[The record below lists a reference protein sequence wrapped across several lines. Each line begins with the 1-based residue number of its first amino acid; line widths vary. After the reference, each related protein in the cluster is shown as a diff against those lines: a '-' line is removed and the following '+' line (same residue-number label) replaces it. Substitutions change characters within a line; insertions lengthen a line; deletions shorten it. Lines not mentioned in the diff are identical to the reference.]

1 MTRLAIEK
9 NRITLAAL
17 LIVAAGGFAAYLD
30 LPQNEDPGFTIRTAL
45 VMTYFPGAS
54 PERVENLVT
63 ARIEEVVQ
71 EIPELDSVESE
82 SRTGISIVFVNI
94 SERYKEMRPIWDSLR
109 RKVDR
114 IRDDLPEEAIGP
126 FVNDEFGDVF
136 GILITATG
144 EGYSYRELEKI
155 VEEARDDLL
164 GLEEAAKV
172 EIYGAQEER
181 VFVEYNDARLAE
193 LGLSAGQLKR
203 ILESRNIIIPGGS
216 VDVGRERVVLEPS
229 GNYETLDDLRR
240 TVLQVPGR
248 SDLIYLEDVA
258 QVTRSY
264 IDPPKVRVRSSGTP
278 ALALGISLRD
288 HGNILRLGEAV
299 RDKLREFEA
308 RYPIGVE
315 FEVLAFQ
322 PDRVE
327 QKVDDF
333 VGNLLQAVAIV
344 LLVMLA
350 FLGLRTG
357 LVVAA
362 LIPMAMLLT
371 LLVMQFVGIGL
382 DQMSLASLIIAL
394 GMLIDNAIVMSESIM
409 VQMAEGKPAV
419 DAAVATGNEMRVP
432 LLTSSLTTAAAFLPF
447 YLAKS
452 SSGEYTGVIFLVVTI
467 ALLSSWV
474 LSLTMTPLLC
484 VTFLHP
490 KPSSSDEA
498 FDGVMYRAYRGILG
512 WMLRHRGLTLAVT
525 AAVFLGVLSTFGF
538 VPKMFFPKGDRSF
551 FKAQVYLPTGTAIE
565 TTDGMA
571 REIER
576 FLAEELAVSE
586 DRADGVTNWI
596 TFVGG
601 GEPRYILNAN
611 VEQANPA
618 YVFLLANTTSWEIVD
633 DMVARV
639 QRFCFESFPDVIA
652 TVGPSELGPPVAK
665 PVQVRISG
673 ADSGILFARVDEVKD
688 KLRSVTGTRNVDDNW
703 GRRTKKLLV
712 DINQPRARRAGVTSQ
727 DVAVSLQTTL
737 SGIETTQYREGDDII
752 PVTLRSVA
760 ADRQDLGKLE
770 TLNVYSQ
777 VTGVSV
783 PLRQVA
789 DVRVEWEASKI
800 LRRDRIRTVTVEADV
815 AAGVTANEVN
825 AAIVPWLEEQSRGWP
840 AGYRFEMGGEIET
853 SGEAQKSIQEQLP
866 VAGLLILLLLVSQFN
881 SFRRPL
887 IILATIPLG
896 LIGVVLG
903 LHLFRSYFGFMTLL
917 GIVSLSGIVINNA
930 IVLLDRIR
938 IEIEDNGLEPKEAV
952 VVACQR
958 RLRPIL
964 LTTATTIGGLVP
976 LYLGGGPMWEPMAV
990 AIMCGLAFATVLT
1003 LGIVPVLYALF
1014 FRVSFDLQ

>member
-1 MTRLAIEK
+1 VTRLAIEK
-9 NRITLAAL
+9 NRITIAAL
-17 LIVAAGGFAAYLD
+17 LIVLAGGLAAYFG
-30 LPQNEDPGFTIRTAL
+30 LPQDEDPGFTIRTAL
-45 VMTYFPGAS
+45 VLTYFPGAS

-63 ARIEEVVQ
+63 DRIEEVVQ
-71 EIPELDSVESE
+71 EIPELDFVESE
-82 SRTGISIVFVNI
+82 SRTGVSIVFVNI
-94 SERYKEMRPIWDSLR
+94 SERYDEMRPIWDSLR

-114 IRDDLPEEAIGP
+114 IRGDLPEESIGP

-136 GILITATG
+136 GILLTVTG
-144 EGYSYRELEKI
+144 EGFSYREIEQI
-155 VEEARDDLL
+155 VEEAREDLL
-164 GLEEAAKV
+164 GLEEVAKV
-172 EIYGAQEER
+172 EVYGAQEER

-193 LGLSAGQLKR
+193 LGLSAVRLKN

-216 VDVGRERVVLEPS
+216 VRVDRERIALEPS

-240 TVLQVPGR
+240 TVIQVPGR
-248 SDLIYLEDVA
+248 SGLIYLQDVA
-258 QVTRSY
+258 RITRGY
-264 IDPPKVRVRSSGTP
+264 IDPPEVRVHSSGEP
-278 ALALGISLRD
+278 ALALGISLRKR
-288 HGNILRLGEAV
+288 GNILRLGESV
-299 RDKLREFEA
+299 REKLREFRK

-315 FEVLAFQ
+315 FETLAFQ

-333 VGNLLQAVAIV
+333 VRNLLQAVGIV
-344 LLVMLA
+344 LLVMLL

-362 LIPMAMLLT
+362 LIPMTMLLS
-371 LLVMQFVGIGL
+371 LLVMQAVGIGL
-382 DQMSLASLIIAL
+382 DQMTLASLIIAL
-394 GMLIDNAIVMSESIM
+394 GMLIDNAIVVSESILVRM
-409 VQMAEGKPAV
+409 SGGEAGL
-419 DAAVATGNEMRVP
+419 DAAVATGSEMRVP
-432 LLTSSLTTAAAFLPF
+432 LLTSSLTTGVAFLPF

-452 SSGEYTGVIFLVVTI
+452 TSGEYTGVIFLVVTI

-484 VTFLHP
+484 VTFLRP
-490 KPSSSDEA
+490 KPVRTDEA
-498 FDGVMYRAYRGILG
+498 FDSRGYRTYRGILR
-512 WMLRHRGLTLAVT
+512 WMLRRRSITVAATIVLFVSVLA
-525 AAVFLGVLSTFGF
+525 TFPW
-538 VPKMFFPKGDRSF
+538 VPKLFFPKGDRTF
-551 FKAQVYLPTGTAIE
+551 FTAQLHLPTGTAIE
-565 TTDGMA
+565 TTNEMA
-571 REIER
+571 RELHG
-576 FLAEELAVSE
+576 FLADELQVSDE
-586 DRADGVTNWI
+586 RPEGVTSWI

-611 VEQANPA
+611 VEQRNPA
-618 YVFLLANTTSWEIVD
+618 YAFFLVNTSSWSV
-633 DMVARV
+633 VAPTMERI
-639 QRFCFESFPDVIA
+639 RDYCEENFPDVVA
-652 TVGPSELGPPVAK
+652 TVNPSEVGPPVEK

-673 ADSGILFARVDEVKD
+673 SDPDVLFARVDEVEE
-688 KLRSVTGTRNVDDNW
+688 KLRSLPGARNVEDDW

-712 DINQPRARRAGVTSQ
+712 DVNQPRARRAGVTSQ

-777 VTGVSV
+777 LTGSSV

-789 DVRVEWEASKI
+789 DVRVAWEASKI
-800 LRRDRIRTVTVEADV
+800 LRRDRQKTVTVEADTQT
-815 AAGVTANEVN
+815 GVTASEIN
-825 AAIVPWLEEQSRGWP
+825 AELVPWLQQRSRDWP
-840 AGYRFEMGGEIET
+840 SGYRYELGGEIE
-853 SGEAQKSIQEQLP
+853 SSIKAQQSIGEQLP
-866 VAGLLILLLLVSQFN
+866 VAILLILLLLVGQFN

-938 IEIEDNGLEPKEAV
+938 IEIDDNGLQPAEAIV
-952 VVACQR
+952 TAAQR
-958 RLRPIL
+958 RLRPIV
-964 LTTATTIGGLVP
+964 LTTLTTIGGLLP

-990 AIMCGLAFATVLT
+990 AIMSGLAFGTLLT
-1003 LGIVPVLYALF
+1003 LGFVPVLYSLF
-1014 FRVSFDLQ
+1014 FRVRI